1 MIYTMKLRTCLR
13 PFVLQIQ
20 PRRCLKVFPLP
31 LAVVLAVGPLAAQIP
46 NDSAAR
52 DPHAVQPE
60 RPTVATHAGTVAR
73 GWIELE
79 EGAEWDR
86 FDDRSKGFLAPTNL
100 KIGLAPRAQLN
111 LLVNLVR
118 DRFDGA
124 PFLLGDVTIGVK
136 YRILDDDRILGDFA
150 VLPAVKFPTGADGAG
165 TGTTDF
171 SLLFISSRQLGPVA
185 FDLNVGQTRRTGDG
199 TEVPKIASIWTASF
213 GFPVTGPLGG
223 VFEIFGYPHTS
234 GPVGNKAT
242 AAVLVGPTLMV
253 REWLSLD
260 AGIIAPLTGP
270 QPRALYA
277 GFVWNFGCVLPR
289 RMCH

>member
-136 YRILDDDRILGDFA
+136 YRIVEEDTYSIVTAHIPEGKTYCSLCSRLRRGILYSVALEEGCTKIALGHHRDDI
-150 VLPAVKFPTGADGAG
+150 TEGAA
-165 TGTTDF
+165 
-171 SLLFISSRQLGPVA
+171 ISNRMA
-185 FDLNVGQTRRTGDG
+185 
-199 TEVPKIASIWTASF
+199 KIASIWTASF